1 MKGKLTGTSNRER
14 VLKLPTRLKASVQK
28 KNSPY
33 EEAAVGDKVW
43 VIKGK
48 AFAVLMEKLSHGTFR
63 LKSAAGERNL
73 PADQVSLL
81 LSGSGRSGEIATNIR
96 LGAIT
101 MLLGL
106 PLSFL
111 SLLLMG
117 SKMIVAVVAMC
128 MATVVLAMFFLLV
141 AVEGM
146 WWLRWRRMSMVID
159 SKSHMERITI
169 KCIL

>member
-14 VLKLPTRLKASVQK
+14 VLKLPTRLKASVRK
-28 KNSPY
+28 KNNPY

-43 VIKGK
+43 VIKDK

-73 PADQVSLL
+73 PADQISLL
-81 LSGSGRSGEIATNIR
+81 LSGSGRSGEKSPNIR

-101 MLLGL
+101 LLLGL

-111 SLLLMG
+111 GLLPTG
-117 SKMIVAVVAMC
+117 SEMIVAVVAMC
-128 MATVVLAMFFLLV
+128 MATVVLGMFFLLV
-141 AVEGM
+141 VAEEEDEYGY
-146 WWLRWRRMSMVID
+146 
-159 SKSHMERITI
+159 
-169 KCIL
+169 